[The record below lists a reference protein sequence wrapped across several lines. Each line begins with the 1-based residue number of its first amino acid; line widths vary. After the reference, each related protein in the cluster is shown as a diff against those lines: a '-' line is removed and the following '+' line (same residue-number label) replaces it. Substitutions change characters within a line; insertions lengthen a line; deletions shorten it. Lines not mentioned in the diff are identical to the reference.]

1 MNKEKGNA
9 GYIYL
14 GEHYDIMGRE
24 LNISDKKI
32 GKSMDPITR
41 EYSLNRT
48 KSPIGYRIIN
58 VYRVDNMDKLE
69 KMLHSILDSRRTYG
83 EWYKDDED
91 TLTGEFN
98 SFMLQYGAELSN
110 TVEISKENKVSSERE
125 VDDRLKLLASKFQVD
140 TLLIRT
146 YKGVDYEVTLNTDGF
161 LVFNDKLFDTPNKL
175 YNSGIIKFTTGHYG
189 NSGTNQLSQF
199 KIKETGERL
208 KD

>member
-1 MNKEKGNA
+1 MKE

-32 GKSMDPITR
+32 GKSIDPITR

-58 VYRVDNMDKLE
+58 VYRVDNMDKVE
-69 KMLHSILDSRRTYG
+69 RMLHSILDSRRTHG
-83 EWYKDDED
+83 EWFKDDED

-98 SFMLQYGAELSN
+98 SFMIHYGAELSN
-110 TVEISKENKVSSERE
+110 TVEITKENKSLSDGE
-125 VDDRLKLLASKFQVD
+125 VDDRLQLLATKFGVD
-140 TLLIRT
+140 TPLIRT
-146 YKGVDYEVTLNTDGF
+146 YKGIDYEVILNKDGY
-161 LVFNDKLFDTPNKL
+161 LVFDNKQYDTPNKL
-175 YNSGIIKFTTGHYG
+175 YNTGIVKYATGQNGH
-189 NSGTNQLSQF
+189 SGTNQLSQF